1 MGQYVKKREKRETVS
16 YFRSFLAFFG
26 PYGAVCQRARMG
38 PYEARGVKNGPFP
51 AFVDTRGSENRDL
64 AHLGCFGASEVQVG
78 SGGKGNGERVRGPEA
93 QGPRGPVEGLDP
105 LGKLGPTSRHGH

>member
-1 MGQYVKKREKRETVS
+1 
-16 YFRSFLAFFG
+16 
-26 PYGAVCQRARMG
+26 MG
-38 PYEARGVKNGPFP
+38 PYEARGVKNGPLP

-93 QGPRGPVEGLDP
+93 QGPRGPVEGVGPP
-105 LGKLGPTSRHGH
+105 LRGVESNLMEIMCHHSRGK

>member
-1 MGQYVKKREKRETVS
+1 
-16 YFRSFLAFFG
+16 
-26 PYGAVCQRARMG
+26 MG

-93 QGPRGPVEGLDP
+93 QGPRGPVEGVGP
-105 LGKLGPTSRHGH
+105 LGKTWAYQPPWTLTFLGFFIFWYVG